1 MNGRY
6 WNNEIFWYIQSFSD
20 KYNKKIFHMK
30 LSSTLDLRWLNFQK
44 AKLKLRSWVKMFL
57 SMMEFNFALVL
68 WMIPTLKLKNLKN
81 ITPILLNEKARL
93 WSINK
98 QYVTTTMFPLYPIGF
113 YNIVKRY
120 ITLRVS
126 ISFQ

>member
-6 WNNEIFWYIQSFSD
+6 WNSEIFWYIQSFSD
-20 KYNKKIFHMK
+20 KYNNKIFHMK

>member
-1 MNGRY
+1 MNGRC
-6 WNNEIFWYIQSFSD
+6 WNSEIFWYIQSFSD

-30 LSSTLDLRWLNFQK
+30 LSSNLDLRWLNFQK

>member
-6 WNNEIFWYIQSFSD
+6 WNREIFWYIQSFSD
-20 KYNKKIFHMK
+20 KYNKKKFHMQ

-44 AKLKLRSWVKMFL
+44 AKLKLRSWVQMFL
-57 SMMEFNFALVL
+57 SIMEFNFALVL
-68 WMIPTLKLKNLKN
+68 CMIPTLKLKNLKN
-81 ITPILLNEKARL
+81 ITRILLNEKARL

-98 QYVTTTMFPLYPIGF
+98 QHATTTMFPLYPIGF

-120 ITLRVS
+120 ITLRAS